1 MVYAKKDLKKN
12 GEIQMIKKDSSTE
25 NIRIGR
31 RIKTL
36 REKRSITQKELADR
50 VMISPSSITRLESG
64 ETMVS
69 VQTLQ
74 LIARSLKV
82 PAGVFLDEQRE
93 DIEFDDPEV
102 MELLKKCTPSQREK
116 LNQIFKLIL
125 DCFLEK

>member
-12 GEIQMIKKDSSTE
+12 GGIQMIKKDSSTE

-69 VQTLQ
+69 VQTL
-74 LIARSLKV
+74 
-82 PAGVFLDEQRE
+82 
-93 DIEFDDPEV
+93 
-102 MELLKKCTPSQREK
+102 
-116 LNQIFKLIL
+116 
-125 DCFLEK
+125 

>member
-12 GEIQMIKKDSSTE
+12 GGIQMIKKDSSTE

-82 PAGVFLDEQRE
+82 QQGYFWMSRE
-93 DIEFDDPEV
+93 RI
-102 MELLKKCTPSQREK
+102 
-116 LNQIFKLIL
+116 LNLMTRKSWN
-125 DCFLEK
+125 C

>member
-1 MVYAKKDLKKN
+1 MVYAQKDLKKN
-12 GEIQMIKKDSSTE
+12 GGIQMIKKDSSTE

>member
-12 GEIQMIKKDSSTE
+12 GGIQMIKKDSSTE

-82 PAGVFLDEQRE
+82 PVGVFLDEQRE

>member
-12 GEIQMIKKDSSTE
+12 GGIQMIKKDSSTE

-74 LIARSLKV
+74 LIVRSLKV

>member
-12 GEIQMIKKDSSTE
+12 GGIQMIKKDSSTE

-69 VQTLQ
+69 V
-74 LIARSLKV
+74 
-82 PAGVFLDEQRE
+82 
-93 DIEFDDPEV
+93 
-102 MELLKKCTPSQREK
+102 
-116 LNQIFKLIL
+116 
-125 DCFLEK
+125 

>member
-12 GEIQMIKKDSSTE
+12 GGIQMIKKDSSTE
-25 NIRIGR
+25 NIRIER

-82 PAGVFLDEQRE
+82 PVGVFLDEQRE

>member
-1 MVYAKKDLKKN
+1 MVSAKKDLKKN
-12 GEIQMIKKDSSTE
+12 GGIQMIKKDSSTE

>member
-12 GEIQMIKKDSSTE
+12 GGIQMIKKDSSTE

-36 REKRSITQKELADR
+36 REKQSITQKELADR

-82 PAGVFLDEQRE
+82 PVGVFLDEQRE

>member
-1 MVYAKKDLKKN
+1 MVYTKKDLKKN
-12 GEIQMIKKDSSTE
+12 GGIQMIKKDSSTE

>member
-1 MVYAKKDLKKN
+1 MVYVKKDLKKN
-12 GEIQMIKKDSSTE
+12 GGIQMIKKDSSTE

>member
-12 GEIQMIKKDSSTE
+12 GGIQMIKKDSSTE

-116 LNQIFKLIL
+116 LNQSFKLIL

>member
-12 GEIQMIKKDSSTE
+12 GGIQMIKKDSSTE

-125 DCFLEK
+125 DRFLEK

>member
-1 MVYAKKDLKKN
+1 
-12 GEIQMIKKDSSTE
+12 MIKKDSSTE

-36 REKRSITQKELADR
+36 RVKRSITQKELADR

-69 VQTLQ
+69 VQILQ
-74 LIARSLKV
+74 RIAKSLKV
-82 PAGVFLDEQRE
+82 PVGVFWDEQRE

-125 DCFLEK
+125 DCFLENDIVNIG

>member
-12 GEIQMIKKDSSTE
+12 GGIQMIKKDSSTE

-82 PAGVFLDEQRE
+82 PAGG
-93 DIEFDDPEV
+93 
-102 MELLKKCTPSQREK
+102 
-116 LNQIFKLIL
+116 IFG
-125 DCFLEK
+125 

>member
-12 GEIQMIKKDSSTE
+12 GGIQMIKKDSSTE

>member
-1 MVYAKKDLKKN
+1 
-12 GEIQMIKKDSSTE
+12 MIKKDSSTE

-50 VMISPSSITRLESG
+50 VMISPSSIT
-64 ETMVS
+64 MVS

-74 LIARSLKV
+74 LIAKSLKV

>member
-1 MVYAKKDLKKN
+1 MSRRSLYTITMVYAKKDLKKN
-12 GEIQMIKKDSSTE
+12 GGIQMIKKDSSTE

-69 VQTLQ
+69 V
-74 LIARSLKV
+74 
-82 PAGVFLDEQRE
+82 
-93 DIEFDDPEV
+93 
-102 MELLKKCTPSQREK
+102 
-116 LNQIFKLIL
+116 
-125 DCFLEK
+125 

>member
-12 GEIQMIKKDSSTE
+12 GGIQMIKKDSSTE

-36 REKRSITQKELADR
+36 LEKRSITQKELADR

>member
-1 MVYAKKDLKKN
+1 
-12 GEIQMIKKDSSTE
+12 MIKKDSSTE

-36 REKRSITQKELADR
+36 REKRSIAQKELADR

-74 LIARSLKV
+74 RIARSLKV
-82 PAGVFLDEQRE
+82 PVGVFLDEQRE

>member
-12 GEIQMIKKDSSTE
+12 GGIQMIKKDSSTE

-36 REKRSITQKELADR
+36 REKRSITQKELAVR

-69 VQTLQ
+69 V
-74 LIARSLKV
+74 
-82 PAGVFLDEQRE
+82 
-93 DIEFDDPEV
+93 
-102 MELLKKCTPSQREK
+102 
-116 LNQIFKLIL
+116 
-125 DCFLEK
+125 

>member
-12 GEIQMIKKDSSTE
+12 GGIQMIKKDSSTE

-50 VMISPSSITRLESG
+50 VMLSPSSITRLESG

>member
-1 MVYAKKDLKKN
+1 MVYTKKDLKKN
-12 GEIQMIKKDSSTE
+12 GGIQMIKKDSSTE

-82 PAGVFLDEQRE
+82 PVGVFLDEQRE
-93 DIEFDDPEV
+93 DIECDDPEV

>member
-1 MVYAKKDLKKN
+1 
-12 GEIQMIKKDSSTE
+12 MIKKDSSTE

-116 LNQIFKLIL
+116 LNQIFKLIVSYRITCNNGNQRTL
-125 DCFLEK
+125 INS

>member
-1 MVYAKKDLKKN
+1 MVYAKKDSKKN
-12 GEIQMIKKDSSTE
+12 GGIQMIKKDSSTE

-74 LIARSLKV
+74 LIAKSLKV
-82 PAGVFLDEQRE
+82 PAGVFLD
-93 DIEFDDPEV
+93 
-102 MELLKKCTPSQREK
+102 
-116 LNQIFKLIL
+116 
-125 DCFLEK
+125 

>member
-12 GEIQMIKKDSSTE
+12 GGIQMIKKDCSTE

-74 LIARSLKV
+74 RIARSLMV
-82 PAGVFLDEQRE
+82 PVGVFLDEQRE

>member
-1 MVYAKKDLKKN
+1 MVYAKKDSKKN
-12 GEIQMIKKDSSTE
+12 GGIQMIKKDSSTE

-74 LIARSLKV
+74 LIAKSLKV

>member
-12 GEIQMIKKDSSTE
+12 GGIQMIKKDSSTE

-125 DCFLEK
+125 L

>member
-1 MVYAKKDLKKN
+1 
-12 GEIQMIKKDSSTE
+12 MIKKDSSTE

-69 VQTLQ
+69 VQT
-74 LIARSLKV
+74 
-82 PAGVFLDEQRE
+82 F
-93 DIEFDDPEV
+93 
-102 MELLKKCTPSQREK
+102 
-116 LNQIFKLIL
+116 N
-125 DCFLEK
+125 

>member
-1 MVYAKKDLKKN
+1 MVYAKKDSKKN
-12 GEIQMIKKDSSTE
+12 GGIQMIKKDSSTE

-82 PAGVFLDEQRE
+82 PVGVFLDEQRE

>member
-12 GEIQMIKKDSSTE
+12 GGIQMIKKDSSTE

-36 REKRSITQKELADR
+36 REKRTITQKELADR

>member
-12 GEIQMIKKDSSTE
+12 GGIQMIKKDSSTE

-116 LNQIFKLIL
+116 LNQIFKMIL